1 MPSAQCPI
9 TLNGKAVGFP
19 TAFLTHPVTIR
30 MISFSRFRVVVSM
43 YDDSKVYLETLL
55 FKSLGDV
62 KRSIIETQNLKPL
75 KGSVPTDKNFLKNHF
90 SSFVE
95 PDLIV
100 H

>member
-1 MPSAQCPI
+1 MPSAHCPV
-9 TLNGKAVGFP
+9 TRNGKAVGFP

-43 YDDSKVYLETLL
+43 YNDSKVYLESLL

-62 KRSIIETQNLKPL
+62 NRSVIETGFLHLL

-90 SSFVE
+90 SSYVE